1 MASAVFCYDNATVAD
16 TYANGFAALNLGALG
31 WETVGFGSLSA
42 LPGKI
47 EAVAGDGIKH
57 LFILDHG
64 YLNKAEPTGEG
75 NFKHV
80 LMEVGSTRFH
90 VGNFSHYAAYFEKI
104 GKSVAAD
111 GVVRFGH
118 CTLGQDGP
126 LMEKLAAA
134 LGRTVKARTE
144 TNIGD
149 PLLNMMKQA
158 FDGGRWRVVT
168 ADGKHSWADL

>member
-1 MASAVFCYDNATVAD
+1 MARQVFCYDNSAFLDCLA
-16 TYANGFAALNLGALG
+16 YAMAEFTLKQMG
-31 WETVGFGSLSA
+31 WTTLGFGSLGA

-47 EAVAGDGIKH
+47 EGVADDGIEH

-64 YLNKAEPTGEG
+64 YLNEAEPTGEG

-80 LMEVGSTRFH
+80 LMEIGSTRFH
-90 VGNFSHYAAYFEKI
+90 VGNFSTYASYFERI
-104 GKSVAAD
+104 GKSVAK
-111 GVVRFGH
+111 GGLVRFGH

-126 LMEKLAAA
+126 LMEKLAKAM
-134 LGRTVKARTE
+134 GCTVKARTE

-149 PLLNMMKQA
+149 PTLNLFKQA